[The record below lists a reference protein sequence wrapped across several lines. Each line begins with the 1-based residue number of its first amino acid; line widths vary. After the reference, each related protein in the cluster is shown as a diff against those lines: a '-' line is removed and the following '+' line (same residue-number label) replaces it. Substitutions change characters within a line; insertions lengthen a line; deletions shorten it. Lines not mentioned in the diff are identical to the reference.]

1 MHQGMYHINQITALG
16 YYLALIRSQDWDILA
31 PIRVL
36 FIMPI
41 MHEIRNAICCN
52 GTNPTLTHTKS
63 DILIHLE

>member
-16 YYLALIRSQDWDILA
+16 YYLALIRSQHWDILA

-41 MHEIRNAICCN
+41 MHEIRNTMCCN
-52 GTNPTLTHTKS
+52 GINPTLTHTKS
-63 DILIHLE
+63 DRYSST